1 MIGGFFMGVGGIGA
15 GQGPVSQF
23 VMISKQ
29 SAEQAI
35 TSNIREALQNPEKT
49 IQEIQ
54 QPSPLSQF
62 LDIKI

>member
-1 MIGGFFMGVGGIGA
+1 MVAVGGVGQ

-23 VMISKQ
+23 VISNKER
-29 SAEQAI
+29 AEQAI
-35 TSNIREALQNPEKT
+35 ESKIREALQNPEKT
-49 IQEIQ
+49 IREIQ